1 MQHNAIM
8 YVMEAFHQLKEWET
22 TQVQP
27 ENDKPDVA
35 LEEVVF
41 MEAPVGTGKTYASQY
56 VLI

>member
-41 MEAPVGTGKTYASQY
+41 IVN
-56 VLI
+56 L

>member
-1 MQHNAIM
+1 M